1 MSTNN
6 TYCYSLHQMVVGW
19 FRRRPVNP
27 LSFLAPPSRWMAT
40 PGRMTIFPRDMRS
53 GAWTPRADVINPARS
68 LDLICDP
75 RPFALE
81 DHSLRIGID
90 DRDLHLSKDE
100 LDARR
105 SEVAA
110 VKAESRTGTLL
121 TVWETSMIADGFDYF
136 RRQVQARSGVGNWS
150 SSSAD
155 PMAEFKKE
163 IGRMETQV
171 GIKPNRILIPS
182 EKWDVLA
189 ASPAVLDA
197 ITYNSAKELTVDL
210 FKQLLGVH
218 AAPDLQVMVAN
229 VRSARI
235 TPGLM

>member
-27 LSFLAPPSRWMAT
+27 LSFLAPAVKVDGDTGTYDYFPQGYAFRRVDTSR
-40 PGRMTIFPRDMRS
+40 GRHQS
-53 GAWTPRADVINPARS
+53 ARS

-155 PMAEFKKE
+155 PMAEFKKL
-163 IGRMETQV
+163 T
-171 GIKPNRILIPS
+171 
-182 EKWDVLA
+182 
-189 ASPAVLDA
+189 ASL
-197 ITYNSAKELTVDL
+197 LT
-210 FKQLLGVH
+210 
-218 AAPDLQVMVAN
+218 PTM
-229 VRSARI
+229 RSNTASTNKKMTMQR
-235 TPGLM
+235 